1 MSYYQTIYNRLRQ
14 HGISEAG
21 ALGFLGNW
29 DCESNCEP
37 YRVQGDFSSY
47 RSISKAYVNSLNT
60 GALTRDLFMHD
71 QKGFGLAQWTYFS
84 RKAELYDEWKKLGCL
99 IDDPVFQTDF
109 AMKELKQDNG
119 DLYRYLLSTN
129 NVYDACSRIC
139 VEFERPYHN
148 NVDARFQS
156 ATRIKSEI
164 DLNAWSGEEA
174 LKPTESSSSS
184 TQPQEAVT
192 VKPELIP
199 ATDYWPPRDVDQNMH
214 GYDVMVLQAV
224 LKARGYP
231 VTIITG
237 DFDAE
242 LDKIVRQFQE
252 AYQLGADGVVGPKTW
267 KKLLELSRI

>member
-37 YRVQGDFSSY
+37 CRVQGDFSSY

-60 GALTRDLFMHD
+60 GALTRDRFMHD

-84 RKAELYDEWKKLGCL
+84 RKGELYDEWKKLGCL

-109 AMKELKQDNG
+109 AMKELKRDNG
-119 DLYRYLLSTN
+119 DLYRYLLTTN

-139 VEFERPYHN
+139 VEFERPYRN
-148 NVDARFQS
+148 NVNARFQS

-174 LKPTESSSSS
+174 LKPAESSSSS
-184 TQPQEAVT
+184 TQPQEPVT

-199 ATDYWPPRDVDQNMH
+199 ATEYWPPRDVDQNMH

-231 VTIITG
+231 VTSITG

-252 AYQLGADGVVGPKTW
+252 AYQLKADGVVGPKTW
-267 KKLLELSRI
+267 KKLLELSQI